1 MFALTRIS
9 QQAWVGENM
18 QSRSHPLGDV
28 QRVRKYTIAAAC
40 FIVAAMLFVTRPVY
54 DSTYY
59 GFWSEVVGIFLILG
73 GFGIRLWCTLYIGG
87 KKHRDLMTDG
97 PYSLCR
103 NPLYLGSILA
113 ASGIGLQTE
122 MLTLGLLGGIA
133 CWAIFRVVVNRE
145 EAYLLAKFGDPYRR
159 YCERTPRFFPR
170 FSGYR
175 DAEQRYFEPPKL
187 WNTFRDGLAL
197 FAVIPITEAI
207 EVAHRG
213 EMLRA
218 LFHLY

>member
-1 MFALTRIS
+1 MY
-9 QQAWVGENM
+9 
-18 QSRSHPLGDV
+18 SRSYSLCDV
-28 QRVRKYTIAAAC
+28 QRVRKYTIAAGC

-59 GFWSEVVGIFLILG
+59 GFWSEVVGILLILS

-87 KKHRDLMTDG
+87 KKNRNLMTDG

-122 MLTLGLLGGIA
+122 MLTLGLLGGIVG
-133 CWAIFRVVVNRE
+133 WAIFRVVVSRE
-145 EAYLLAKFGDPYRR
+145 EKFLLAKFGEPYRR
-159 YCERTPRFFPR
+159 YCASTPRFFPR
-170 FSGYR
+170 FSGYH
-175 DAEQRYFEPPKL
+175 DAEQRYFQPSKL
-187 WNTFRDGLAL
+187 WDTFRDGLAL
-197 FAVIPITEAI
+197 LAVIPVTEAI

-213 EMLRA
+213 EMLKV